1 MKNFLFLLIFT
12 CSIIGFSQTKPT
24 FYNDKIREFDSIAK
38 PSPTNDLSKYFR
50 RKIDANLL
58 DDYKINEMDGNQNH
72 IYLGFKLNNEGK
84 AVSIRVTSPYSELNK
99 SIADAFLNFD
109 IDKLNIPEKNPLN
122 QYMLQI
128 LSRDGD
134 KMIFNCSTNIIYDR
148 YPVYE
153 GCESST
159 NYSQMESCFKKFLE
173 NYVSNNIS
181 PEQIEKAKVMGLL
194 RLNPRFI
201 VDEKGRME
209 KVIVKNPQDSLSI
222 ELKRIITQLP
232 IAKTPALRNGKPTK
246 LPFNETINLKI
257 DSENKEYIAAVI
269 KSKDSTLNPNNELA
283 LHFKKF
289 ISNEELEKFFFRLG
303 NNSIKIQFGI
313 DKKGKIIDLKTNSIN
328 LKLNNRLTEIFRTFP
343 MEKLNIKSTNI
354 LETYTY
360 TIITEAFPVN
370 VIQCNDKP
378 NVYIPPIYN
387 KSCEKSDSSNE
398 LMLCFNEKI
407 SALITSSFDTKVRNK
422 TNLTG
427 TIRIFCTFEIDVDSK
442 VIIKNVKAPNPSLAN
457 ELEESIKNMPNFYK
471 PAFLN
476 GVAIKST
483 YTIPLVFVLGNK
495 IPENAYKP
503 ISGTRLR
510 RVPN

>member
-1 MKNFLFLLIFT
+1 
-12 CSIIGFSQTKPT
+12 
-24 FYNDKIREFDSIAK
+24 
-38 PSPTNDLSKYFR
+38 
-50 RKIDANLL
+50 
-58 DDYKINEMDGNQNH
+58 
-72 IYLGFKLNNEGK
+72 
-84 AVSIRVTSPYSELNK
+84 
-99 SIADAFLNFD
+99 
-109 IDKLNIPEKNPLN
+109 
-122 QYMLQI
+122 
-128 LSRDGD
+128 
-134 KMIFNCSTNIIYDR
+134 
-148 YPVYE
+148 
-153 GCESST
+153 
-159 NYSQMESCFKKFLE
+159 
-173 NYVSNNIS
+173 
-181 PEQIEKAKVMGLL
+181 
-194 RLNPRFI
+194 
-201 VDEKGRME
+201 
-209 KVIVKNPQDSLSI
+209 
-222 ELKRIITQLP
+222 
-232 IAKTPALRNGKPTK
+232 
-246 LPFNETINLKI
+246 
-257 DSENKEYIAAVI
+257 
-269 KSKDSTLNPNNELA
+269 
-283 LHFKKF
+283 
-289 ISNEELEKFFFRLG
+289 
-303 NNSIKIQFGI
+303 
-313 DKKGKIIDLKTNSIN
+313 
-328 LKLNNRLTEIFRTFP
+328 